1 MQEHGEFAVI
11 TNALP
16 SVDSFFL
23 IGRSWVTSTIKS
35 TLMSNILRM
44 STSFAFSAICTGATL
59 LSYLTL
65 KELDKNNGGSLKFWA
80 MFIVHRYIR
89 WQSPTSTCEPDLAGF
104 QTDWSLRHCHRSPRN
119 FAEVLRNWYSGK
131 HLRPLDKFW
140 PNKCCR
146 ALKYCSCPSIAKAAG
161 GPTCSTSTISTGS
174 TRRGWDVWGK
184 DGEASCKKQ

>member
-23 IGRSWVTSTIKS
+23 IGGSRITSTIKS

-80 MFIVHRYIR
+80 IFIVHRYIR
-89 WQSPTSTCEPDLAGF
+89 WHSHTFTRYPDPAAF
-104 QTDWSLRHCHRSPRN
+104 QTDWSLRHCHRPPRN

-131 HLRPLDKFW
+131 HLPLFDKF
-140 PNKCCR
+140 
-146 ALKYCSCPSIAKAAG
+146 
-161 GPTCSTSTISTGS
+161 
-174 TRRGWDVWGK
+174 
-184 DGEASCKKQ
+184 